1 MPRYQVLRE
10 LLRFNGKEFG
20 ENSTVEMEKSQ
31 AEPLLILGALAPVIG
46 DAVLRQDGPTIEE
59 FVAAGYSAKNYP
71 PPGYAAISSDE
82 DVAIWIALEEKA
94 ADSQSEGGST
104 DAGPNTEIQPGAEST
119 NGLNGDDAAGAG
131 ALASAAESTHSTTEV
146 QTQTEG
152 VEIAPAGG
160 QAPATTNNPESAKK
174 EVPGEAPAIVPA
186 PPQKAAAP
194 KGKKADTKAKAK
206 KADAKTKAK

>member
-1 MPRYQVLRE
+1 MPRYQILRE
-10 LLRFNGKEFG
+10 LLRYNGKEFG
-20 ENSTVEMEKSQ
+20 ENSTVEMEQSQ
-31 AEPLLILGALAPVIG
+31 AEPLLALGALAMLSE
-46 DAVLRQDGPTIEE
+46 DAAVVLLGLRQDGPTVEE
-59 FVAAGYSAKNYP
+59 FVAAGYSAKGYP

-152 VEIAPAGG
+152 AEIAPAGG
-160 QAPATTNNPESAKK
+160 QAPATTDNPESPKQEA
-174 EVPGEAPAIVPA
+174 PGEAPPNVPA
-186 PPQKAAAP
+186 PTQKPGAPQAQKGHP
-194 KGKKADTKAKAK
+194 KTHGHKI
-206 KADAKTKAK
+206 